1 MLMSGWADL
10 YSWLGAGTAG
20 FLGCISH
27 LSVVSPAQ
35 WLQGS
40 WLSYMVAKAPTAD
53 VLRQRARWKNT
64 SLSVT
69 YSWKSHAVT
78 SVAFCWLRIL
88 LAAVER
94 RKINST
100 S

>member
-53 VLRQRARWKNT
+53 VLRQREPGGNHITFCDLFLEKVT
-64 SLSVT
+64 LSLLWHSVG
-69 YSWKSHAVT
+69 
-78 SVAFCWLRIL
+78 
-88 LAAVER
+88 
-94 RKINST
+94 
-100 S
+100 